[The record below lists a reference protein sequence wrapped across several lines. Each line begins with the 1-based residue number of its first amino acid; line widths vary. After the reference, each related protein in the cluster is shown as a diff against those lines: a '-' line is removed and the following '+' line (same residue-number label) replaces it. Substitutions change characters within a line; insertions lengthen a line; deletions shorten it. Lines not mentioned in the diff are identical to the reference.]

1 MLLGAQLSSGL
12 SLSTAIISIIIGS
25 LILAI
30 MSAFTAYIGAATN
43 LSTAMIT
50 HIVFGGKGAK
60 LVSTILSIFLLGWF
74 GVQAGF
80 FAQNAQMAVNEVFN
94 FQMSENI
101 LAVIGGLLMMT
112 TAIVGYRSIEKLS
125 VVAVPLLFVLVLLGV
140 YMAIQTNGMPSWTE
154 MPSSEESLPI
164 GVAIS
169 LVIGIFVAGTVTTPD
184 VARWAKSKFDAALA
198 AFLGFLIGNSFM
210 LIMALLLSK
219 VMGNDN
225 LTYIFLALGLGI
237 PSFFVL
243 TLAQWTTN
251 TNNLYGSGLG
261 LSVLFQSISKGWLT
275 FFAGLFATALAYFG
289 IFDHFETF
297 LNIIAILVP
306 PIGGVYLAE
315 YFFLNKQDFSFE
327 KIDTSNLRIYSM
339 VAWLLA
345 SFVSFLSTPTP
356 AGIGLFNL
364 TTIPAMDGFIV
375 AIILQVIFEKLRG

>member
-1 MLLGAQLSSGL
+1 
-12 SLSTAIISIIIGS
+12 
-25 LILAI
+25 
-30 MSAFTAYIGAATN
+30 
-43 LSTAMIT
+43 
-50 HIVFGGKGAK
+50 
-60 LVSTILSIFLLGWF
+60 
-74 GVQAGF
+74 
-80 FAQNAQMAVNEVFN
+80 
-94 FQMSENI
+94 
-101 LAVIGGLLMMT
+101 
-112 TAIVGYRSIEKLS
+112 
-125 VVAVPLLFVLVLLGV
+125 
-140 YMAIQTNGMPSWTE
+140 
-154 MPSSEESLPI
+154 
-164 GVAIS
+164 
-169 LVIGIFVAGTVTTPD
+169 
-184 VARWAKSKFDAALA
+184 
-198 AFLGFLIGNSFM
+198 FM

-219 VMGNDN
+219 VMDNDN

-289 IFDHFETF
+289 IFNHFESF
-297 LNIIAILVP
+297 LNFIAILVP
-306 PIGGVYLAE
+306 PIGGVYLAD

-327 KIDTSNLRIYSM
+327 KIDTSNLRIYSL